1 MKEIERKFLVKS
13 NDFIKA
19 SQSQNKIAQGYLN
32 SNPERTVRVRI
43 YGKEAF
49 ITIKGKSNESG
60 TTRMELEYEIPTAD
74 AVELLKMCENGRI
87 NKTRY
92 KIPFA
97 DHLFEVDVFHDDN
110 EGLIIAEI
118 ELTHEEESFEKPDW
132 LDVEITGDV
141 RYYNSYISQKPYK
154 NW

>member
-1 MKEIERKFLVKS
+1 MKEIERKFLVKN
-13 NDFIKA
+13 NDFINA
-19 SQSQNKIAQGYLN
+19 SQSQNKIVQGYLN

-43 YGKEAF
+43 NNEQGF
-49 ITIKGKSNESG
+49 LTIKGKSNESG
-60 TTRMELEYEIPTAD
+60 TTRMELEYEIPVTE
-74 AVELLKMCENGRI
+74 AVELLKICENGTI

-97 DHLFEVDVFHDDN
+97 GHLFEVDVFHDEN

-118 ELTHEEESFEKPDW
+118 ELTHEEESFEKPSW
-132 LDVEITGDV
+132 LDSEITGDV
-141 RYYNSYISQKPYK
+141 RYYNSYISQNPFK